1 MNLNN
6 VQTGVV
12 GSVIPCHIGSYM
24 DMKTIGK
31 VLPPPIHIK
40 ILHNSANRV
49 EAQSTYKQIAY
60 DYRYSNKLQIIFS
73 L

>member
-31 VLPPPIHIK
+31 VLPPP
-40 ILHNSANRV
+40 N
-49 EAQSTYKQIAY
+49 TYKNIA
-60 DYRYSNKLQIIFS
+60 
-73 L
+73 